1 MVRTGRR
8 ADVLKGAKTTWPK
21 SMASKKRKRGFGI
34 GVLALIAAASFFLGL
49 LAGTLMPSAESPEG
63 VIWSAE
69 NVREVSV
76 NIAAVRSDGLGMISR
91 LTVEIMPGAGRVLVD
106 THPLVGFDFQYAD
119 RTAVKVASKLTGYAL
134 DDDGEGLEGAD
145 VLFLVSTLT
154 GESVEIQS
162 IDGPSAGAATTV
174 ATIAALENKIIKE
187 NVIITGTINEDGSIG
202 PVGGIF
208 QKAQA
213 ASEAGAELFLVPN
226 GQSVVT
232 MYRQVVQQRG
242 PFQWVTYEPV
252 TVDLNEYSENA
263 GWGIEIREVS
273 TVEEAVNL
281 MV

>member
-49 LAGTLMPSAESPEG
+49 LAGTIMPSAESPEG

>member
-1 MVRTGRR
+1 MVRRRTG
-8 ADVLKGAKTTWPK
+8 VLKGAKMVWDR
-21 SMASKKRKRGFGI
+21 SMAARKRKRGFGI

-76 NIAAVRSDGLGMISR
+76 NIAAVRSDGVGMISR

-119 RTAVKVASKLTGYAL
+119 RTAVKVASNLTGYAL

>member
-49 LAGTLMPSAESPEG
+49 LAGTIMPSAESPEG

-134 DDDGEGLEGAD
+134 DDDGEGLERAD

-213 ASEAGAELFLVPN
+213 ASEAGAELFLVPS

>member
-1 MVRTGRR
+1 M
-8 ADVLKGAKTTWPK
+8 LEGAKTTWPR

-49 LAGTLMPSAESPEG
+49 LAGTLMPSAKSPEG

-76 NIAAVRSDGLGMISR
+76 NIAAVRSDGVGMISR
-91 LTVEIMPGAGRVLVD
+91 LTAEIMPGAGRVLVD

-174 ATIAALENKIIKE
+174 ATIAALGNKIVKE
-187 NVIITGTINEDGSIG
+187 NIVITGTINEDGSIG
-202 PVGGIF
+202 PVRGIF

-213 ASEAGAELFLVPN
+213 AHEAGAQLFLVPK

-263 GWGIEIREVS
+263 GWEIEIQEVS
-273 TVEEAVNL
+273 TVEKAVDL